1 MDKKTILRVFGEA
14 FLRSMVV
21 LMAVAIVGFA
31 AFFII
36 KVNTDKT
43 QMAENVTTEAS
54 STKSDDELQAMLDEE
69 NAADTTQEETTE
81 EVTTEEP
88 TTEEMTT
95 EEEIISSTDKKILVL
110 NSTGVAGLAKSWM
123 NKLSGEGFT
132 NIATGNYSLSS
143 EAQTKIYVAEEGM
156 GKDLAEYFSDATIEV
171 GSLSSGIDVS
181 TTGVEIFIVIGKND
195 TTVQ

>member
-21 LMAVAIVGFA
+21 LMGIAIVGFA

-36 KVNTDKT
+36 KVNTDKK
-43 QMAENVTTEAS
+43 QMAKDTVTEEG
-54 STKSDDELQAMLDEE
+54 STHSDDELQAMLDEE
-69 NAADTTQEETTE
+69 NEGDISEDATTQE
-81 EVTTEEP
+81 VTTQEP
-88 TTEEMTT
+88 TTEEKS
-95 EEEIISSTDKKILVL
+95 ISSKDKSILVL

-132 NIATGNYSLSS
+132 KVATGNYSLSR
-143 EAQTKIYVAEEGM
+143 EEQTKIYVSEEGM
-156 GKDLAEYFSDATIEV
+156 GEDLAEYFQNAAIEV

-181 TTGVEIFIVIGKND
+181 TTDVDIFIVVGKND
-195 TTVQ
+195 STVR

>member
-21 LMAVAIVGFA
+21 LMGIAIVGFA

-36 KVNTDKT
+36 KVNTDKK
-43 QMAENVTTEAS
+43 QMAKDTVTEEG
-54 STKSDDELQAMLDEE
+54 STHSDDELQAMLDKENEGDVSEE
-69 NAADTTQEETTE
+69 STTE
-81 EVTTEEP
+81 EVTTQEQ
-88 TTEEMTT
+88 TTEEQM
-95 EEEIISSTDKKILVL
+95 ISSKDKSILVL

-132 NIATGNYSLSS
+132 KVATGNYSLSR
-143 EAQTKIYVAEEGM
+143 EEQTKIYVSEEGM
-156 GKDLAEYFSDATIEV
+156 GEDLAEYFQNATIEV

-181 TTGVEIFIVIGKND
+181 TTDVDIFIVVGKND
-195 TTVQ
+195 STVQ

>member
-21 LMAVAIVGFA
+21 LMAIAIIGFA

-36 KVNTDKT
+36 KVNTDKA
-43 QMAENVTTEAS
+43 QMAENSNTEENT
-54 STKSDDELQAMLDEE
+54 TKSDDELQALVDEE
-69 NAADTTQEETTE
+69 NAADTTDEVTTE
-81 EVTTEEP
+81 EVTTEEV
-88 TTEEMTT
+88 TTEEK
-95 EEEIISSTDKKILVL
+95 IISSKDKKILVL

-123 NKLSGEGFT
+123 NKLSSEGFT
-132 NIATGNYSLSS
+132 DVATGNYSLSS
-143 EAQTKIYVAEEGM
+143 DAQTKIYVSEEGM
-156 GKDLAEYFSDATIEV
+156 GKDLEGYFSDATIEV